1 MNAWARRSARRSAFR
16 RALPAACL
24 AGGALT
30 MLYTLLIAT
39 ADAIT
44 KLFAASYAAPQLFA
58 LSGGIV
64 ALLSLVSNRR
74 GGRWRGVRT
83 RCPGAMA
90 VRAGAT
96 VLASVAFFHA
106 FRLLPFAEVFVFIA
120 LIPLLAALLSGPV
133 LGEAVRPQVWAALI
147 MGSVGVMFLFPGG
160 LGSVGAGHL
169 VAFAAVLLGT
179 VSMVASRYIGQ
190 RDDNILAQVF
200 YPNLALMA
208 VMALAL
214 PFVFRP
220 MDWGDLG
227 WVCAYAVFLF
237 GARWVLVAA
246 LRLLPAYVVTPLM
259 NLQFLWMVAIGAVAF
274 GEWPAA
280 RVYLGAAILV
290 VAGLWLIRDQ
300 ARPRQAA
307 AVPAE

>member
-1 MNAWARRSARRSAFR
+1 MSGLILR
-16 RALPAACL
+16 RAVPAAGVVG
-24 AGGALT
+24 AALT
-30 MLYTLLIAT
+30 LLYTLLIAG

-64 ALLSLVSNRR
+64 ALLSLVANRR
-74 GGRWRGVRT
+74 GGRWRGVAT

-90 VRAGAT
+90 VRAAAT

-106 FRLLPFAEVFVFIA
+106 FRHLPFAEVFLFIA
-120 LIPLLAALLSGPV
+120 LIPLLAALMSGPV
-133 LGEAVRPQVWAALI
+133 LGEPVRPRVWAAL
-147 MGSVGVMFLFPGG
+147 GLGTAGVLFLFPGG
-160 LGSVGAGHL
+160 LGDIGAGHL
-169 VAFAAVLLGT
+169 VALSAVVLGT

-208 VMALAL
+208 AMAVAL
-214 PFVFRP
+214 PFMFRP
-220 MDWGDLG
+220 MAAADLG
-227 WVCAYAVFLF
+227 WACVYAVVLF

-246 LRLLPAYVVTPLM
+246 FRLLPAYVVTPLM
-259 NLQFLWMVAIGAVAF
+259 NLQFLWMVAIGALAF
-274 GEWPAA
+274 GEWPGAG
-280 RVYLGAAILV
+280 VWLGAGIVIAAGCWLV
-290 VAGLWLIRDQ
+290 WAE
-300 ARPRQAA
+300 ARPRAVQPGAA